1 MDTKLYP
8 MNNPD
13 ILDQPNTEVEIDL
26 NPTSVGRRFANY
38 LIDSIVLGAIIRL
51 TDFSGGPV
59 YYYEGYT
66 FNFIGLFSVLAS
78 FLVYYTLMEAG
89 FGKTIGKFVT
99 RTKVVTVSGE
109 KPGVGRCL
117 LRSVCRFIPFEP
129 ISVLTGTGWHDSI
142 SGTIV
147 VNE

>member
-1 MDTKLYP
+1 

-38 LIDSIVLGAIIRL
+38 LIDSIVLGVIIGL
-51 TDFSGGPV
+51 IDSTGGRG
-59 YYYEGYT
+59 YNNEGDT
-66 FNFIGLFSVLAS
+66 LNFIGLFYVLAS
-78 FLVYYTLMEAG
+78 LILYYTLMEAC

-109 KPGVGRCL
+109 KPGVGKCI
-117 LRSVCRFIPFEP
+117 LRSICRFIPFEP